1 MALSRAFTTRKG
13 SKSQNTA
20 PVPSRSLTTKHSFS
34 AGTIRN
40 KISGPME
47 LLSTTNMISYN
58 APDLYPIS
66 TASPTSSGDES
77 DLPSMSHSTTTTPDS
92 SVRGSG
98 SSSSTPI
105 SPSPNHLS
113 SYFDNANN
121 KQPTHSIS
129 ASTDSTAP
137 SIPQRALSHT
147 KKSHEILSRQRST
160 RQSSQNSSHSSIST
174 STRKPSISHPRTSA
188 DFFSPAPAF
197 DTTANPF
204 TNELAQVRELA
215 EEYSGGAT
223 RRAMMSEEEQDLY
236 SRGLCKFSAEDYVME
251 IQDLYCEMVGKPVP
265 AQQQSSTMMWI

>member
-1 MALSRAFTTRKG
+1 MALPRGFTAHKG

-20 PVPSRSLTTKHSFS
+20 PVPCRSLTTKHSFS

-47 LLSTTNMISYN
+47 LLSTTNMTCYN
-58 APDLYPIS
+58 ALDLTP
-66 TASPTSSGDES
+66 SPPAVGQLVAATR
-77 DLPSMSHSTTTTPDS
+77 P
-92 SVRGSG
+92 
-98 SSSSTPI
+98 STPI

-137 SIPQRALSHT
+137 SIPQRAMSHT
-147 KKSHEILSRQRST
+147 KKSHEILSRQRSS
-160 RQSSQNSSHSSIST
+160 RQSSQNSSHSSISA

-197 DTTANPF
+197 DSTANPF

-223 RRAMMSEEEQDLY
+223 RRAKMSEEEQDLY

-251 IQDLYCEMVGKPVP
+251 IQDLYCEMIGKPVP

>member
-13 SKSQNTA
+13 SKSANPPPPPT
-20 PVPSRSLTTKHSFS
+20 RSLTTKHSFS
-34 AGTIRN
+34 ATGGIRP

-47 LLSTTNMISYN
+47 LLSTTNMLSYN
-58 APDLYPIS
+58 APDLHPIS
-66 TASPTSSGDES
+66 TSPISSGDES
-77 DLPSMSHSTTTTPDS
+77 EVPSMSHSTSTTPDS

-121 KQPTHSIS
+121 KAPIVTAITSD
-129 ASTDSTAP
+129 AAP
-137 SIPQRALSHT
+137 SIPQRAMSHT

-160 RQSSQNSSHSSIST
+160 RQSHTSNPSTTSTST
-174 STRKPSISHPRTSA
+174 STRKPSISHPRTSI
-188 DFFSPAPAF
+188 DFFSPSAPAF

-215 EEYSGGAT
+215 EEYSGGAA
-223 RRAMMSEEEQDLY
+223 RRAISEEEEDLY
-236 SRGLCKFSAEDYVME
+236 ARGLYKFSAAEYMAE
-251 IQDLYCEMVGKPVP
+251 IEPLYCEMVGKKMKV
-265 AQQQSSTMMWI
+265 QQQPASTMMWI

>member
-47 LLSTTNMISYN
+47 LISTTNMISYN
-58 APDLYPIS
+58 APDLHPIS
-66 TASPTSSGDES
+66 TSPISSGDES
-77 DLPSMSHSTTTTPDS
+77 DIPSMSHSTSTTPDS

-98 SSSSTPI
+98 SSSTTPI

-121 KQPTHSIS
+121 KQPSHTIS
-129 ASTDSTAP
+129 ASTDSSAP
-137 SIPQRALSHT
+137 SIPQRAMSHT

-188 DFFSPAPAF
+188 DFFSPSAPAF

-215 EEYSGGAT
+215 EEYSGGAS
-223 RRAMMSEEEQDLY
+223 RRALSEEEQDLY
-236 SRGLCKFSAEDYVME
+236 SRGLCKFSAEEYVME
-251 IQDLYCEMVGKPVP
+251 IQDLYCEMIGRPVP
-265 AQQQSSTMMWI
+265 AQSSTMMWI

>member
-20 PVPSRSLTTKHSFS
+20 PIPSRSLTTKHSFS

-40 KISGPME
+40 KISAPME
-47 LLSTTNMISYN
+47 LISTTNMISYN
-58 APDLYPIS
+58 APDLFPIA
-66 TASPTSSGDES
+66 TSPVSSGDES
-77 DLPSMSHSTTTTPDS
+77 EVPSMSHSTSTTPDS

-98 SSSSTPI
+98 SSSTTPI

-121 KQPTHSIS
+121 KQPTHTIS

-137 SIPQRALSHT
+137 SIPQRAMSHT

-160 RQSSQNSSHSSIST
+160 RQSSQNSHSSTTTTT
-174 STRKPSISHPRTSA
+174 STRKPSISHPRSSL
-188 DFFSPAPAF
+188 DFFSPSAPAF
-197 DTTANPF
+197 DSTANPF

-215 EEYSGGAT
+215 EEYSGGAS
-223 RRAMMSEEEQDLY
+223 RRALSEEEEDLY
-236 SRGLCKFSAEDYVME
+236 RRGLCKFSAEEYVEE
-251 IQDLYCEMVGKPVP
+251 IRGLYCEMIGMPVP
-265 AQQQSSTMMWI
+265 VQQSSSMMWI

>member
-20 PVPSRSLTTKHSFS
+20 PVPTRSLTTKHSFS

-47 LLSTTNMISYN
+47 LLSTTNMLSYN
-58 APDLYPIS
+58 APDLHPIS
-66 TASPTSSGDES
+66 TSPISSGDES
-77 DLPSMSHSTTTTPDS
+77 DIPSMSHSTSTTPDS

-98 SSSSTPI
+98 SSNTTPI

-113 SYFDNANN
+113 SYFANADN
-121 KQPTHSIS
+121 KQPT
-129 ASTDSTAP
+129 STTTATDAAP
-137 SIPQRALSHT
+137 SIPQRAMSHT

-160 RQSSQNSSHSSIST
+160 RQSSHTSSHTSSHSST
-174 STRKPSISHPRTSA
+174 SASRKPSISHPRTSI
-188 DFFSPAPAF
+188 DFFSAAPAF
-197 DTTANPF
+197 DSTANPF

-223 RRAMMSEEEQDLY
+223 RRALSEEEEDLY
-236 SRGLCKFSAEDYVME
+236 ARGLCKFSAEDYMAE
-251 IQDLYCEMVGKPVP
+251 IEGLYCEMVGKPMKV
-265 AQQQSSTMMWI
+265 QQPSSSSMWI